1 MDRRGT
7 IPNRARISNKLT
19 MAKLYHN
26 SKNIEDVRALRET
39 NKLDIETLVH
49 LTGYK
54 EWIYTKDMAEAL
66 VSEEEG
72 HDDWCKE
79 TIIFAFDY
87 ATTTWDFDREA
98 CDILVNAWL
107 KEDS

>member
-1 MDRRGT
+1 MDRRGA

-66 VSEEEG
+66 VSEAEG
-72 HDDWCKE
+72 RDDWYTYQMEESPLTQRANTNPPKE
-79 TIIFAFDY
+79 
-87 ATTTWDFDREA
+87 W
-98 CDILVNAWL
+98 
-107 KEDS
+107 